1 MKTKIKNDSITSSLI
16 DCFRRDKPPL
26 PSSGCEEKQKE
37 KLVSAT
43 IYTSAS
49 HLVKIRLKGMFWV
62 ASFTLTLYADE
73 EGSFLVKNARPRDA
87 ITLGLHSG
95 RGDS

>member
-1 MKTKIKNDSITSSLI
+1 MIAFGEIS
-16 DCFRRDKPPL
+16 RPL
-26 PSSGCEEKQKE
+26 PSSGRKENKQKE
-37 KLVSAT
+37 KLVRAT

-62 ASFTLTLYADE
+62 ASFALTLYADE